1 MPASPFYR
9 SPHTEGL
16 EPYLAE
22 LAGIAPLS
30 ENETATLYT
39 AAADGCVEA
48 RERLVL
54 SHLPL
59 VVKIACQYV
68 GYGLPLADLIAEG
81 NLGLLRAAEL
91 FNPTYGVDFSTYAG
105 VWIKQRMHRAIT
117 AQARVVRIP
126 VWRSQRLRKLAR
138 LQDGLNT
145 ELGRDAEL
153 SELAERIGIPE
164 EDLASIAADRISVA
178 SFESAEDFERAM
190 GRNALS
196 DADHPLDQ
204 LSREERLEEIAA
216 CLQGLDDTELRILG
230 LRFGFFNEEPESYRA
245 MAHRF
250 GKSREW
256 IRKIGERAMAK
267 MKESLRS
274 IGEAPREIVRRRRA
288 KTYARL
294 KEISEKTESKLKEL
308 SLFPVVLTDSLQ
320 FLFVL

>member
-1 MPASPFYR
+1 MPATTFHR

-16 EPYLAE
+16 EPYLAD
-22 LAGIAPLS
+22 LAKIAPLS

-39 AAADGCVEA
+39 AAAEGCVEA

-54 SHLPL
+54 THLQL
-59 VVKIACQYV
+59 VVKIACQYG

-91 FNPTYGVDFSTYAG
+91 FNPKFGVDFSTYAG

-138 LQDGLNT
+138 LHDGLNT

-178 SFESAEDFERAM
+178 GFDTAEDFERAL
-190 GRNALS
+190 GRSAFS
-196 DADHPLDQ
+196 EGEHPLDH
-204 LSREERLEEIAA
+204 LSREELLEEIAA

-230 LRFGFFNEEPESYRA
+230 LRFGFFNDEPESYRA
-245 MAHRF
+245 MAQRF

-256 IRKIGERAMAK
+256 IRKIGERAMSK

-274 IGEAPREIVRRRRA
+274 MGEVPREMVRRRRE

-294 KEISEKTESKLKEL
+294 KELSEKTKSKLGEL
-308 SLFPVVLTDSLQ
+308 SLFPVVLTDSLE
-320 FLFVL
+320 LLLVL